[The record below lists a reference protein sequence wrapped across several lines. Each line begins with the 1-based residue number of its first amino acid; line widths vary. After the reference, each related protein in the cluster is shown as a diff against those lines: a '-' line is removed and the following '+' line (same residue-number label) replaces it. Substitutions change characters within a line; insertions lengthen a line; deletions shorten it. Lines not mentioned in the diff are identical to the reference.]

1 MKQVPG
7 QPFSV
12 SHGIIHLGL
21 CLPAQKLIML
31 PQLEALKKQNGDMGR
46 LFKQLMDGP
55 IRLFQKVLFVKL
67 NCVFFHVV
75 NIKKINWKARNLT

>member
-7 QPFSV
+7 PPFSV

-46 LFKQLMDGP
+46 LFKTADGWSP
-55 IRLFQKVLFVKL
+55 KVISK
-67 NCVFFHVV
+67 VF
-75 NIKKINWKARNLT
+75 ICKIEFCSFSCCQH